1 MSTVKPPP
9 TPSPGDGKCLPFF
22 APYGRY
28 CYFMYDGAEGFSWND
43 ARHYCQSVRT
53 ELTSIHSRAEIEF
66 IRNLNFTKKHNI
78 WIGLTR
84 DRNCELATKQKQQQ
98 WPFSLIESST
108 CKQLTCTY
116 DMFCHLV
123 GWGWTDKTSLGFVN
137 WAQGEPN
144 SAFHPGDIA
153 EENCVEM
160 YLDGHW
166 NDNNCLQKR
175 GFACRHRQCKEFL
188 ASFLWNF
195 YFEFWFKV
203 F

>member
-1 MSTVKPPP
+1 LLMSAVKPPP

-84 DRNCELATKQKQQQ
+84 DRNCEL
-98 WPFSLIESST
+98 
-108 CKQLTCTY
+108 LTY
-116 DMFCHLV
+116 
-123 GWGWTDKTSLGFVN
+123 KTSLGFVN

-160 YLDGHW
+160 YLDGRW
-166 NDNNCLQKR
+166 NDNNCLMFYRIKECCVYFNTAGKR
-175 GFACRHRQCKEFL
+175 KHDLFL
-188 ASFLWNF
+188 AQIFF
-195 YFEFWFKV
+195 
-203 F
+203 

>member
-1 MSTVKPPP
+1 MASFLHSVGPRRAQQH
-9 TPSPGDGKCLPFF
+9 PGRGMCQHACFNL
-22 APYGRY
+22 
-28 CYFMYDGAEGFSWND
+28 GFSWND

-66 IRNLNFTKKHNI
+66 IRNLNFTKN
-78 WIGLTR
+78 
-84 DRNCELATKQKQQQ
+84 
-98 WPFSLIESST
+98 T

-175 GFACRHRQCKEFL
+175 GFACHDGKNPIFPTD
-188 ASFLWNF
+188 SPGGS
-195 YFEFWFKV
+195 K
-203 F
+203 

>member
-1 MSTVKPPP
+1 MRMFGITSGHLESLLLMSAVKPPP

-84 DRNCELATKQKQQQ
+84 DRN
-98 WPFSLIESST
+98 F
-108 CKQLTCTY
+108 
-116 DMFCHLV
+116 

-160 YLDGHW
+160 YLDGRW

-188 ASFLWNF
+188 ASFLWIF
-195 YFEFWFKV
+195 YFEF
-203 F
+203 

>member
-1 MSTVKPPP
+1 MAGQFSSLSGAQESPATSRTRDVSACMLQSGSTGPGTIPSVTRLSP
-9 TPSPGDGKCLPFF
+9 TSARSPL
-22 APYGRY
+22 
-28 CYFMYDGAEGFSWND
+28 GFSWND

-84 DRNCELATKQKQQQ
+84 DRNCEL
-98 WPFSLIESST
+98 SST
-108 CKQLTCTY
+108 Y
-116 DMFCHLV
+116 
-123 GWGWTDKTSLGFVN
+123 KTSLGFVN

-188 ASFLWNF
+188 ASFLWIF
-195 YFEFWFKV
+195 YFEF
-203 F
+203 

>member
-1 MSTVKPPP
+1 MALRPILICSRKHKRFKPWEKLIFLFPCVAAFP
-9 TPSPGDGKCLPFF
+9 QCGL
-22 APYGRY
+22 
-28 CYFMYDGAEGFSWND
+28 GFSWND

-84 DRNCELATKQKQQQ
+84 DRN
-98 WPFSLIESST
+98 F
-108 CKQLTCTY
+108 
-116 DMFCHLV
+116 

-160 YLDGHW
+160 YLDGRW

-175 GFACRHRQCKEFL
+175 GFTCRHRHTFFKWRL
-188 ASFLWNF
+188 SF
-195 YFEFWFKV
+195 
-203 F
+203 